1 MRASPAALFAV
12 GAALAC
18 GAEAQEAPAVT
29 GWQIAAAQDVTVA
42 EPERSHPP
50 VAQSA
55 MPDPIT
61 VLPLDRP
68 VPDHVGVVPPAEV
81 GLPEGLWQ
89 RSDIADL
96 VPLLKAIEP
105 PESAPLQELLHDML
119 RVSAPPPKGSRD
131 GQAFFLARLDALM
144 ALGRLDT
151 ARMLMERAGMH
162 EPEIFRR
169 WFDMTILTGDEN
181 TACGRMR
188 ALPEIT
194 PTYPARIFCL
204 ARSGDWPAAVVTLES
219 ARALG
224 VIDAAETERLTRFLD
239 DLAESAKLP
248 PPAEPSMLDF
258 VLYEAVGEP
267 LRTPV
272 LPLPFAHADLRNHTG
287 WKARIEAAERLARF
301 GAADATRLWT
311 VYSERAP
318 AASGEPWDRVAAVQR
333 LDGALIAGDEDRVA
347 AALVPA
353 WDQMR
358 TAGLLN
364 ALAQRVAPE
373 LDGFKLSSEAEDIA
387 RRLAALAGI
396 EAPPPDDP
404 ALATLLN
411 GDVPKSGGTD
421 PVIDAISAGLSGAA
435 PEEARALI
443 DEGRIGEA
451 LLAGAAQVEDGWA
464 GKLDALSDGLATLS
478 AAGQRDTAFRV
489 AIDLLLT
496 DTAP

>member
-1 MRASPAALFAV
+1 MP
-12 GAALAC
+12 
-18 GAEAQEAPAVT
+18 
-29 GWQIAAAQDVTVA
+29 GWQIAKAQEVAVAA
-42 EPERSHPP
+42 PGRSDPP
-50 VAQSA
+50 VAASA
-55 MPDPIT
+55 MPEPIT
-61 VLPLDRP
+61 VLPLDRT

-89 RSDIADL
+89 SSNIDDL
-96 VPLLKAIEP
+96 VRKLEAIEP
-105 PESAPLQELLHDML
+105 PRSAPMQEMLHDML
-119 RVSAPPPKGSRD
+119 RVSAPPPKGSRK

-151 ARMLMERAGMH
+151 ARTLMERAGMH

-224 VIDAAETERLTRFLD
+224 VIDSAETERLTRFLD
-239 DLAESAKLP
+239 DLAETAKLP

-272 LPLPFAHADLRNHTG
+272 LPLPFAHADLRQHIG
-287 WKARIEAAERLARF
+287 WKARVEAAERLARS

-318 AASGEPWDRVAAVQR
+318 AASGDPWDRVAAVQR
-333 LDGALIAGDEDRVA
+333 LDAALLAGDEDQVA
-347 AALVPA
+347 TALVPA
-353 WDQMR
+353 WDRMR

-373 LDGFKLSSEAEDIA
+373 LDGFTLPGEAQDIA
-387 RRLAALAGI
+387 RRLSALAGI
-396 EAPPPDDP
+396 EAPPPADP
-404 ALATLLN
+404 ALAALLN
-411 GDVPKSGGTD
+411 GDVPQSGGTD
-421 PVIDAISAGLSGAA
+421 PVIDAISAGLSNQ
-435 PEEARALI
+435 PPDEARAMI
-443 DEGRIGEA
+443 DTGRIGEA
-451 LLAGAAQVEDGWA
+451 LLLGAAQMQDGWA
-464 GKLDALSDGLATLS
+464 GNLDALSDGLATLN
-478 AAGQRDTAFRV
+478 GTGRGDTALRA

>member
-1 MRASPAALFAV
+1 MRARGATLFAV
-12 GAALAC
+12 GAAIAC
-18 GAEAQEAPAVT
+18 AAEAQEAPVAR
-29 GWQIAAAQDVTVA
+29 QIAATQEIAAAGEGPD
-42 EPERSHPP
+42 HPP
-50 VAQSA
+50 VAVSA

-68 VPDHVGVVPPAEV
+68 VADRVGLVTPAEV

-96 VPLLKAIEP
+96 VSWLAAVEP
-105 PESAPLQELLHDML
+105 PQSAPLQELLHDML

-151 ARMLMERAGMH
+151 ARALMERAGMH

-181 TACGRMR
+181 TACARMR

-219 ARALG
+219 ARALDM
-224 VIDAAETERLTRFLD
+224 IDGAETARLTRFLD
-239 DLAESAKLP
+239 DLAGPDLLP
-248 PPAEPSMLDF
+248 PPSKPSMLDF
-258 VLYEAVGEP
+258 ILYEAVGEP

-272 LPLPFAHADLRNHTG
+272 LPLPFAYADLRSNTG
-287 WKARIEAAERLARF
+287 WKARVEAAERLARF
-301 GAADATRLWT
+301 GAADADRLWS

-318 AASGEPWDRVAAVQR
+318 AASGEPWDRVGAMQR
-333 LDGALIAGDEDRVA
+333 LDAAIAAEDGERIEQT
-347 AALVPA
+347 LVPA
-353 WDQMR
+353 WDRMR
-358 TAGLLN
+358 TVGLLN
-364 ALAQRVAPE
+364 ALARRAAPE
-373 LDGFKLSSEAEDIA
+373 LDGLKLAGEAEDVA
-387 RRLAALAGI
+387 RRLSALAGI
-396 EAPPPDDP
+396 EAPAPDGV
-404 ALATLLN
+404 ALAALLN
-411 GDVPKSGGTD
+411 GEAPDAGGTD
-421 PVIDAISAGLSGAA
+421 PVIAAISAGLSDPPGDAN
-435 PEEARALI
+435 RALI
-443 DEGRIGEA
+443 DSGQVGAA
-451 LLAGAAQVEDGWA
+451 LLAAAEQVQEGW
-464 GKLDALSDGLATLS
+464 GGNLDALSSGLATLA
-478 AAGQRDTAFRV
+478 AAGHRDLAFRV